1 MMNIQIRKT
10 AGFALIELLLILLTI
25 IFLYYFMSKFYFKR
39 SSLDKEVEQTL
50 VQQGIDTTN
59 YKTILDS
66 TKAKL
71 ANIQEQQAQQVET
84 NNIN

>member
-1 MMNIQIRKT
+1 MKKRSRT
-10 AGFALIELLLILLTI
+10 GFGLIELVLVLLTI
-25 IFLYYFMSKFYFKR
+25 ILLYYLSAKFYFKR
-39 SSLDKEVEQTL
+39 PSLNKEVEKTL

-71 ANIQEQQAQQVET
+71 NNIQKQQEERANKFESM
-84 NNIN
+84 N